1 VEVLKE
7 LLRSELVDVGE
18 VRIARAS
25 PHLGGVP
32 GKERY
37 IIYLPMNR
45 SYLWRV
51 LHDTGEK
58 VRVYVEIPE
67 RLKAK
72 LSKG

>member
-1 VEVLKE
+1 MGVFDE
-7 LLRSELVDVGE
+7 LLKTSLIDVGE
-18 VRIARAS
+18 VRIARATTRF
-25 PHLGGVP
+25 GGVE

-37 IIYLPMNR
+37 VVYLPFARN
-45 SYLWRV
+45 YLWRV